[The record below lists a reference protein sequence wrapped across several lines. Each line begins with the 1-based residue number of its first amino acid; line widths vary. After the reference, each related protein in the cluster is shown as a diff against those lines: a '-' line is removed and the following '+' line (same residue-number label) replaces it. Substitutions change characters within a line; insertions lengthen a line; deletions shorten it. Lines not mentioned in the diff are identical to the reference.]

1 MAIYHLST
9 KPVSRSSGRSA
20 VASAA
25 YRCAVLLVNHRDGLV
40 HDFTRKEGVEHKEI
54 VLPQGVSA
62 DWALDRSTLWN
73 AAEFAEKRKD
83 ARVAREFEIALPHEL
98 SPEGRLK
105 AARAFA
111 QDLANRYGAAV
122 DFAIHSPSEHG
133 DIRNYHAHVLM
144 TTRQVGKA
152 GLGEKTCLEH
162 KNARLLA
169 NGMATTD
176 MQLRDIRQSW
186 EGIANRQLQREGL
199 DVRIDHRSHAER
211 GLELSPTEH
220 MGVHASQMQQQG
232 MAVERG
238 RLDDEAARQNAELI
252 RQKPEQVLT
261 LISHEKSVF
270 DRHDIAKTLHRY
282 INDDA
287 QMFQNAFAA
296 VLASPALV
304 ELQVERTDAETGEVS
319 NARYSTRDMIDLE
332 LGMARSAERLHQ
344 AQSHG
349 VDPRHVDRAIGRQD
363 NALRKSSGGPSSASD
378 PSAGLSDEQRHAIA
392 HITGPE
398 RIAAV
403 VGFAGAG
410 KSTML
415 AAAREAWEAQGYQ
428 VHGAALAGKAAEGL
442 EESSGIES
450 RTLAS
455 WSYSWDH
462 GRDLIGRSD
471 VFVIDEAGMVGSRQL
486 ARFIGEADERGA
498 KIVLVGDH
506 EQLQAI
512 GAGAPFRAIAEQIG
526 HVELSGIRRQRQD
539 WQRQASVAFATH
551 KTAEGL
557 AAYRD
562 HGAIHFAES
571 RDASM
576 AQIVRDYLA
585 DNEEHPQGTRVAMA
599 HRRADVRALNAAI
612 RSELQNRQ
620 RLERSPGLNDGAD
633 RGDRGNGEDRVGGED
648 VGERVF
654 QTNNGKRAF
663 AAGDRIIFL
672 ENNRDLG
679 VKNGML
685 GTVEHVEPGKIIARL
700 DGRGGDSVSIPTDS
714 YQAIDHGYATT
725 IHKNQGATV
734 DRAFVLASSTMD
746 RHLTYV
752 AMTRHRDSV
761 QLYANSQEFANAGR
775 LVDHGIAPYEH
786 HRQARENYFV
796 TLENDKGDQRTVWGV
811 DLKRAMRDASPAIG
825 DRIGLQHEGATPVTL
840 PDGTQAERNAWRVVK
855 GDALAYQQLT
865 SRLSRSGA
873 KETTLDYISAFAKR
887 RGIASDPGIASDQWI
902 TSDRWIGQEFGVRS
916 EIELASAQDE
926 RQEVLSRAAH
936 LQREQ
941 QDRRSERQQVY
952 EERAGDLAGPVHRED
967 PRNQFARTIDDGRRN
982 DLIEDIKGYR
992 RIRWS
997 EVMSQDGAVPAPAE
1011 TVVQQS
1017 LMETGKPA
1025 PLVPAITRHD
1035 RSIEEVARERAMS
1048 VIDQRSDTVESVA
1061 RRVFRDPVE
1070 VAARLRTAM
1079 TEKEGNGN
1087 IMAKAM
1093 AEQPERFG
1101 ELRGKS
1107 GLFGNNKERKEAL
1120 QYARSLSAHIGYVS
1134 EAWER
1139 RLGEERQSE
1148 QWQREQR
1155 DILAV
1160 PGLTPR
1166 SAEIIAKVEKMP
1178 VEKRSKFIKEL
1189 RSPPEG
1195 RAALGEAKLVA
1206 EALTRRFGSSDPRRF
1221 AEELAARPEL
1231 AKQAEQINTIARMV
1245 HRTRHAE
1252 LSHDDALR
1260 RQLNRS
1266 QGLGL
1271 SR

>member
-25 YRCAVLLVNHRDGLV
+25 YRCAVLLTNHRDGLV

-54 VLPQGVSA
+54 VLPEGVFA
-62 DWALDRSTLWN
+62 NWALDRSALWN
-73 AAEFAEKRKD
+73 AAEFAEKRRD

-133 DIRNYHAHVLM
+133 DIRNHHAHVLM
-144 TTRQVGKA
+144 TTRQVGRTR
-152 GLGEKTCLEH
+152 LGEKTYLEH
-162 KNARLLA
+162 KNVRLLA

-176 MQLRDIRQSW
+176 MQLRDIRQAW

-199 DVRIDHRSHAER
+199 DVRIDYRSHIER

-232 MAVERG
+232 LTVERG

-287 QMFQNAFAA
+287 QTFRNAFAA
-296 VLASPALV
+296 VMASSALV
-304 ELQVERTDAETGEVS
+304 ELQAEHIDPETGDVS
-319 NARYSTRDMIDLE
+319 NARYSTRDMINLE
-332 LGMARSAERLHQ
+332 LAMARSAERLHQ

-349 VDPRHVDRAIGRQD
+349 VDPRHVERAMERQD
-363 NALRKSSGGPSSASD
+363 HALRTSSGGPSAASD
-378 PSAGLSDEQRHAIA
+378 PSAGLSAEQRQAIE
-392 HITGPE
+392 HITGRE

-462 GRDLIGRSD
+462 GRDLIGRRD

-486 ARFIGEADERGA
+486 ARFIGEAEERGA

-526 HVELSGIRRQRQD
+526 HVELSGIRRQRHD

-551 KTAEGL
+551 KTAQGL

-562 HGAIHFAES
+562 HGDIHFAES
-571 RDASM
+571 RDKAM
-576 AQIVRDYLA
+576 AQIVRDYVTDSERRA
-585 DNEEHPQGTRVAMA
+585 DGSRVAMA
-599 HRRADVRALNAAI
+599 HRRADVCALNTAI

-620 RLERSPGLNDGAD
+620 RLERGHGQNAGAD
-633 RGDRGNGEDRVGGED
+633 RGDRGDVEDRGNSEN
-648 VGERVF
+648 VGELTF
-654 QTNNGKRAF
+654 QTSNGKRAF
-663 AAGDRIIFL
+663 APGDRIIFL

-685 GTVEHVEPGKIIARL
+685 GTVEHVEPNKIIARL
-700 DGRGGDSVSIPTDS
+700 DGRGGDSVSILTDS

-734 DRAFVLASSTMD
+734 DRAIVLASSTMD
-746 RHLTYV
+746 RHLAYV

-761 QLYANSQEFANAGR
+761 QLYADITEFSNAGR
-775 LVDHGIAPYEH
+775 LVDHGVAPYEH
-786 HRQARENYFV
+786 NPQSRASYFV
-796 TLENDKGDQRTVWGV
+796 TLENDKGDLRTVWGV
-811 DLKRAMRDASPAIG
+811 DLKRAMRDASPEIG

-840 PDGTQAERNAWRVVK
+840 PDGTQVQRNAWRVVK
-855 GDALAYQQLT
+855 GDELAYQQLT

-873 KETTLDYISAFAKR
+873 KETTLDYISDFAER
-887 RGIASDPGIASDQWI
+887 RGIASDQGI
-902 TSDRWIGQEFGVRS
+902 TSDRWIGQEFAVRS
-916 EIELASAQDE
+916 EIELASPRDE
-926 RQEVLSRAAH
+926 RQEVLSRSAH

-941 QDRRSERQQVY
+941 QGRPSERQQVY

-967 PRNQFARTIDDGRRN
+967 RRNQFARTIDDGRRDDRRDEN
-982 DLIEDIKGYR
+982 KGYR

-997 EVMSQDGAVPAPAE
+997 ELMSQDGAVPAPTEA
-1011 TVVQQS
+1011 VGQQ
-1017 LMETGKPA
+1017 LPVETGNLA
-1025 PLVPAITRHD
+1025 PLVPAITRYD

-1048 VIDQRSDTVESVA
+1048 VIDLRFDTVESLVP
-1061 RRVFRDPVE
+1061 RVFRDPAE

-1079 TEKEGNGN
+1079 TEKEGNGK

-1107 GLFGNNKERKEAL
+1107 GLFGNNRERKQAV

-1148 QWQREQR
+1148 QWQRAQR
-1155 DILAV
+1155 DVIEV

-1166 SAEIIAKVEKMP
+1166 SAEIFAQVEKMP
-1178 VEKRSKFIKEL
+1178 VARRRKFIEEL
-1189 RSPPEG
+1189 RSSPEG
-1195 RAALGEAKLVA
+1195 QTALDEAKLVA
-1206 EALTRRFGSSDPRRF
+1206 EALTQRFGSSDPRRI
-1221 AEELAARPEL
+1221 AEELAARPEF
-1231 AKQAEQINTIARMV
+1231 ARQTEQIQTIARMV
-1245 HRTRHAE
+1245 DRTRHAA
-1252 LSHDDALR
+1252 LSHDHTLKQ
-1260 RQLNRS
+1260 QLNRS
-1266 QGLGL
+1266 RGLGL

>member
-25 YRCAVLLVNHRDGLV
+25 YRCAVLLTNHRDGLV

-54 VLPQGVSA
+54 VLPEGVAA
-62 DWALDRSTLWN
+62 DWALDRSALWN

-83 ARVAREFEIALPHEL
+83 ARVAREFEIALPREL

-111 QDLANRYGAAV
+111 RDLANRYGAAV
-122 DFAIHSPSEHG
+122 DFAIHSPGEHG

-144 TTRQVGKA
+144 TTREVGQA
-152 GLGEKTCLEH
+152 GLGEKTRLEH

-176 MQLRDIRQSW
+176 MQLQDIRQSW
-186 EGIANRQLQREGL
+186 EGIAIRQLQREGL
-199 DVRIDHRSHAER
+199 DIRIDHRSHAQR
-211 GLELSPTEH
+211 GLELSPTGH
-220 MGVHASQMQQQG
+220 MGVHASQMERRG

-238 RLDDEAARQNAELI
+238 RLDDKAARRNAELI
-252 RQKPEQVLT
+252 RQKPEQVLL
-261 LISHEKSVF
+261 LISNEKSVF
-270 DRHDIAKTLHRY
+270 DRHDIARTLHRY

-287 QMFQNAFAA
+287 RTFQNAFAA
-296 VLASPALV
+296 VMASPALV
-304 ELQVERTDAETGEVS
+304 ELQAERIDPETGDVS
-319 NARYSTRDMIDLE
+319 SARYSTREMIDLE
-332 LGMARSAERLHQ
+332 LAMARSAKRLHRAHCHQ
-344 AQSHG
+344 
-349 VDPRHVDRAIGRQD
+349 VDPRHVERAMERQD
-363 NALRKSSGGPSSASD
+363 RSLRKTSGGMLAASD
-378 PSAGLSDEQRHAIA
+378 LSTGLSDEQRHAIK
-392 HITGPE
+392 HVTGPE
-398 RIAAV
+398 GIAAV

-415 AAAREAWEAQGYQ
+415 AAARKAWEAQGYQ

-442 EESSGIES
+442 EESSGIPS

-455 WSYSWDH
+455 WSYNWDH
-462 GRDLIGRSD
+462 GRGMIGSSD

-486 ARFIGEADERGA
+486 ARFIAEAEERGA

-526 HVELSGIRRQRQD
+526 HVELSGIRRQHPD

-551 KTAEGL
+551 KTAEGI

-562 HGAIHFAES
+562 HGDIHFAES
-571 RDASM
+571 RDAAM
-576 AQIVRDYLA
+576 AKIVRDYVA
-585 DNEEHPQGTRVAMA
+585 DSAERPDGTRVAMA

-612 RSELQNRQ
+612 RSELQRSHL
-620 RLERSPGLNDGAD
+620 LERSHGQNAGAD
-633 RGDRGNGEDRVGGED
+633 RGDGEGLGELT
-648 VGERVF
+648 F
-654 QTNNGKRAF
+654 QTNNGKREF
-663 AAGDRIIFL
+663 SPGDRIIFL
-672 ENNRDLG
+672 ENNRDLR

-685 GTVEHVEPGKIIARL
+685 GTVEHVEPNKIIARL

-761 QLYANSQEFANAGR
+761 QLYADIQEFTKAGR
-775 LVDHGIAPYEH
+775 LVDHGVAPYEH
-786 HRQARENYFV
+786 NRQARENYFV
-796 TLENDKGDQRTVWGV
+796 TLEDDKGERRTVWGV
-811 DLKRAMRDASPAIG
+811 DLKRAMQEASPKIG

-855 GDALAYQQLT
+855 GDELAYQKLT

-873 KETTLDYISAFAKR
+873 KETTLDYISDFAVR
-887 RGIASDPGIASDQWI
+887 RGIASDPWV
-902 TSDRWIGQEFGVRS
+902 GQEFGVRS
-916 EIELASAQDE
+916 EIELASRRRGD
-926 RQEVLSRAAH
+926 QELSSASAH

-941 QDRRSERQQVY
+941 QNRPSERQQVY
-952 EERAGDLAGPVHRED
+952 EERAGDLAGPVRRED
-967 PRNQFARTIDDGRRN
+967 PRNAFARTIDGDRR
-982 DLIEDIKGYR
+982 DDRTEDNNGYR

-997 EVMSQDGAVPAPAE
+997 DLMSKDGAVPAPTE
-1011 TVVQQS
+1011 TVGQQS
-1017 LMETGKPA
+1017 SLEPGKPA

-1035 RSIEEVARERAMS
+1035 HSIEEVAQERAMS
-1048 VIDQRSDTVESVA
+1048 VINQQFDTVESLA
-1061 RRVFRDPVE
+1061 RHVFRDPVE

-1079 TEKEGNGN
+1079 TEKDGNGK

-1093 AEQPERFG
+1093 SEQPERFG

-1120 QYARSLSAHIGYVS
+1120 QYARSLSAHIGYIS

-1139 RLGEERQSE
+1139 RLGEERASE
-1148 QWQREQR
+1148 QWQREKR
-1155 DILAV
+1155 DVIEV
-1160 PGLTPR
+1160 PGLTSR
-1166 SAEIIAKVEKMP
+1166 SAEILAKVEKMP
-1178 VEKRSKFIKEL
+1178 VERRSKFMTEL
-1189 RSPPEG
+1189 RSSLEG
-1195 RAALGEAKLVA
+1195 RAALDEAKVVA

-1221 AEELAARPEL
+1221 AEELETRPEL
-1231 AKQAEQINTIARMV
+1231 AKQAEQIQTIARVV

-1252 LSHDDALR
+1252 LSHDHTLR
-1260 RQLNRS
+1260 RQLARS

>member
-25 YRCAVLLVNHRDGLV
+25 YRCAVLLTNHRDGLV
-40 HDFTRKEGVEHKEI
+40 HDFTRKEGVEHIEI
-54 VLPQGVSA
+54 VLPEGLSA
-62 DWALDRSTLWN
+62 DWALDRSALWN

-83 ARVAREFEIALPHEL
+83 ARVAREFEIALPREL

-122 DFAIHSPSEHG
+122 DFAIHSPGEHG

-144 TTRQVGKA
+144 TTREVRRV
-152 GLGEKTCLEH
+152 GLGEKTFLEH

-176 MQLRDIRQSW
+176 MQLQDIRQSW
-186 EGIANRQLQREGL
+186 EGIAIRQLQREGL
-199 DVRIDHRSHAER
+199 DVRIDHRSLAQR
-211 GLELSPTEH
+211 GLELSPTGH
-220 MGVHASQMQQQG
+220 MGVHASQMARRG

-238 RLDDEAARQNAELI
+238 RLDDKAARQNAELI
-252 RQKPEQVLT
+252 RQKPEQVLL
-261 LISHEKSVF
+261 LISNEKSVF
-270 DRHDIAKTLHRY
+270 DRHDIARTLHRY

-287 QMFQNAFAA
+287 QTFRNTFAA
-296 VLASPALV
+296 VMASPALV
-304 ELQVERTDAETGEVS
+304 ELQAERIDPETGNVS
-319 NARYSTRDMIDLE
+319 NARYSTQEMIDLE
-332 LGMARSAERLHQ
+332 LAMARSAKRLHQ
-344 AQSHG
+344 AHCHR
-349 VDPRHVDRAIGRQD
+349 VDPRHVERAMERQD
-363 NALRKSSGGPSSASD
+363 SSLRKSSGGMVAASD
-378 PSAGLSDEQRHAIA
+378 PPAGLSDEQRHAIK
-392 HITGPE
+392 HVTGPKG
-398 RIAAV
+398 IAAV

-442 EESSGIES
+442 EESSGIQS

-455 WSYSWDH
+455 WTYSWNH
-462 GRDLIGRSD
+462 GRDLIGRGD

-486 ARFIGEADERGA
+486 ARFIGEAEARSA

-526 HVELSGIRRQRQD
+526 HVELSDIRRQHQD

-562 HGAIHFAES
+562 HGDIHFAES
-571 RDASM
+571 RDAAM
-576 AQIVRDYLA
+576 AEIVHEYVA
-585 DNEEHPQGTRVAMA
+585 DSAKRPDGTRIAMA

-620 RLERSPGLNDGAD
+620 RLERGHGLSDGGD
-633 RGDRGNGEDRVGGED
+633 RGDGEDG
-648 VGERVF
+648 GERVF

-663 AAGDRIIFL
+663 APGDRIIFL
-672 ENNRDLG
+672 ENNRDLR

-685 GTVEHVEPGKIIARL
+685 GTVEHVEPNKIIARL

-734 DRAFVLASSTMD
+734 DRAFVLASGTMD

-761 QLYANSQEFANAGR
+761 QLYADSQEFTKAGR
-775 LVDHGIAPYEH
+775 LVDHGAAPYEH
-786 HRQARENYFV
+786 NRQARENYFV

-811 DLKRAMRDASPAIG
+811 NLKRAMQEASPKIG
-825 DRIGLQHEGATPVTL
+825 DRIGLQHQGATPVRL
-840 PDGTQAERNAWRVVK
+840 PDGTQVQRNAWRVVT
-855 GDALAYQQLT
+855 GDELAYQQLEN
-865 SRLSRSGA
+865 RLSRSGA
-873 KETTLDYISAFAKR
+873 KETTLDYVRDFAER
-887 RGIASDPGIASDQWI
+887 RGIA
-902 TSDRWIGQEFGVRS
+902 EKLGVRS
-916 EIELASAQDE
+916 EIELASARDE

-936 LQREQ
+936 PVREQ
-941 QDRRSERQQVY
+941 QDRPSERQQVY
-952 EERAGDLAGPVHRED
+952 EEPAGDLAGPVRRE
-967 PRNQFARTIDDGRRN
+967 NRRN
-982 DLIEDIKGYR
+982 DLVPDINHDQPDGQRATRQDYR
-992 RIRWS
+992 RIRWPDL
-997 EVMSQDGAVPAPAE
+997 MSQDGAAPAPTE
-1011 TVVQQS
+1011 VVGQHS
-1017 LMETGKPA
+1017 PLEAGKPG
-1025 PLVPAITRHD
+1025 PLVPAITRYD
-1035 RSIEEVARERAMS
+1035 RSIEQIARERAIS
-1048 VIDQRSDTVESVA
+1048 VIDQRFDTVESLV
-1061 RRVFRDPVE
+1061 RRVFRDPAE
-1070 VAARLRTAM
+1070 VSARLRTAM

-1107 GLFGNNKERKEAL
+1107 GMFGNNKERKEAL

-1139 RLGEERQSE
+1139 RLSEERASE
-1148 QWQREQR
+1148 QWQREKR
-1155 DILAV
+1155 DVIEV

-1166 SAEIIAKVEKMP
+1166 GAEILAKMEKMP
-1178 VEKRSKFIKEL
+1178 VERRSKFIKEL
-1189 RSPPEG
+1189 RSLPEG
-1195 RAALGEAKLVA
+1195 RAALDEAKLVA
-1206 EALTRRFGSSDPRRF
+1206 EALTQRFGSSDPRRI
-1221 AEELAARPEL
+1221 AEELAARPEF
-1231 AKQAEQINTIARMV
+1231 ARQAEQIQTIARMV

-1252 LSHDDALR
+1252 LSHDHALR

-1266 QGLGL
+1266 RGLGL

>member
-25 YRCAVLLVNHRDGLV
+25 YRCAVLLVNQRDGLV

-62 DWALDRSTLWN
+62 GWALDRSKLWN

-98 SPEGRLK
+98 SAEGRLK

-152 GLGEKTCLEH
+152 GLGEKTVLEH

-199 DVRIDHRSHAER
+199 DVRIDHRSHAQR
-211 GLELSPTEH
+211 GLELSPTGH

-238 RLDDEAARQNAELI
+238 RLDDEAARQNAALI

-287 QMFQNAFAA
+287 QTFQNAFAA
-296 VLASPALV
+296 VLASSALV
-304 ELQVERTDAETGEVS
+304 ELQPERIDAETGDVS
-319 NARYSTRDMIDLE
+319 KARYSTRDMIDLE
-332 LGMARSAERLHQ
+332 LAMARSAERLHQ

-349 VDPRHVDRAIGRQD
+349 VDPHHVDRAIERQD

-428 VHGAALAGKAAEGL
+428 VHGAALAGKAAEAL

-462 GRDLIGRSD
+462 GRDLIGRGD

-486 ARFIGEADERGA
+486 ARFIGEAEERGA

-526 HVELSGIRRQRQD
+526 HVELSNIRRQRHD

-562 HGAIHFAES
+562 QGDIHFAES
-571 RDASM
+571 RDKAM

-620 RLERSPGLNDGAD
+620 RLERSHGLGDDVD
-633 RGDRGNGEDRVGGED
+633 RGDGEAGRELT
-648 VGERVF
+648 F

-734 DRAFVLASSTMD
+734 DRAFVLASRTMD

-752 AMTRHRDSV
+752 AMTRHRDGV
-761 QLYANSQEFANAGR
+761 QLYADIKEFTNAGR
-775 LVDHGIAPYEH
+775 LVDHGVAPYEH
-786 HRQARENYFV
+786 NRQARENYFV
-796 TLENDKGDQRTVWGV
+796 TLENEKGDQRTVWGV

-825 DRIGLQHEGATPVTL
+825 DRISLQHEGATPVTL

-855 GDALAYQQLT
+855 GDALAYEQLT

-873 KETTLDYISAFAKR
+873 KETTLDYISDFAER
-887 RGIASDPGIASDQWI
+887 RGIASDPWI
-902 TSDRWIGQEFGVRS
+902 VSDRWIGQEFGVRS
-916 EIELASAQDE
+916 EIELASAKDE

-941 QDRRSERQQVY
+941 QDRPSERQQVY

-967 PRNQFARTIDDGRRN
+967 QHRAEEN
-982 DLIEDIKGYR
+982 KGYR

-997 EVMSQDGAVPAPAE
+997 ELMSQDGAIPAPTE
-1011 TVVQQS
+1011 DLSQQ
-1017 LMETGKPA
+1017 LPMGPGKPT

-1035 RSIEEVARERAMS
+1035 HSIEEVARERAMS
-1048 VIDQRSDTVESVA
+1048 VIDQRFDTVESLV
-1061 RRVFRDPVE
+1061 RHVFRDPVE
-1070 VAARLRTAM
+1070 VATRLRTAM

-1107 GLFGNNKERKEAL
+1107 GLFGNNRERKEAL

-1139 RLGEERQSE
+1139 RLGEERASE

-1155 DILAV
+1155 DVIEV
-1160 PGLTPR
+1160 PALTPR
-1166 SAEIIAKVEKMP
+1166 SAQIIAKVEKMP
-1178 VEKRSKFIKEL
+1178 LEKRSQFISEL
-1189 RSPPEG
+1189 RSFPEG

-1221 AEELAARPEL
+1221 AEELEARPEL
-1231 AKQAEQINTIARMV
+1231 AKQAEQITTIARMV

-1252 LSHDDALR
+1252 LSHDHALR
-1260 RQLNRS
+1260 QQLNRS

>member
-40 HDFTRKEGVEHKEI
+40 HDFTRKEGVEHSEI
-54 VLPQGVSA
+54 VLPQGVPA

-98 SPEGRLK
+98 STEGRLK

-144 TTRQVGKA
+144 TTREVGKA
-152 GLGEKTCLEH
+152 GLGEKTVLEH

-238 RLDDEAARQNAELI
+238 RLDDEAARQNAALI

-287 QMFQNAFAA
+287 QTFQNAFAA

-304 ELQVERTDAETGEVS
+304 ELQPERIDAETGEVS
-319 NARYSTRDMIDLE
+319 KARYSTRDMIDLE

-349 VDPRHVDRAIGRQD
+349 VDPRHVERAMERQD
-363 NALRKSSGGPSSASD
+363 RSLRRSSGGMLAASD
-378 PSAGLSDEQRHAIA
+378 PSAGLSDEQRQAIE

-428 VHGAALAGKAAEGL
+428 VHGAALSGKAAEGL

-455 WSYSWDH
+455 WSRGWDH
-462 GRDLIGRSD
+462 GRGMIGRSD

-486 ARFIGEADERGA
+486 ARFIGEAEERGA

-526 HVELSGIRRQRQD
+526 HVELSGIRRQRHD

-571 RDASM
+571 REEAM
-576 AQIVRDYLA
+576 AQIVRDYVA
-585 DNEEHPQGTRVAMA
+585 DSEKRADGTRVAMA

-620 RLERSPGLNDGAD
+620 RLERSHGLSDDVD
-633 RGDRGNGEDRVGGED
+633 RGDGEAGRELT
-648 VGERVF
+648 F

-663 AAGDRIIFL
+663 GPGDRIIFL
-672 ENNRDLG
+672 ENNRDLR

-752 AMTRHRDSV
+752 AMTRHRDGV
-761 QLYANSQEFANAGR
+761 QLYADIKEFANAGR
-775 LVDHGIAPYEH
+775 LVDHGVAPYEH
-786 HRQARENYFV
+786 NPQARENYFV
-796 TLENDKGDQRTVWGV
+796 TLDNDKGEQRTVWGV
-811 DLKRAMRDASPAIG
+811 DLKRAMRDASPKIG
-825 DRIGLQHEGATPVTL
+825 DRISLQREGATPVTL

-855 GDALAYQQLT
+855 GDALAYEQLT
-865 SRLSRSGA
+865 SRLSRSGE
-873 KETTLDYISAFAKR
+873 KETTLDYISYFAER
-887 RGIASDPGIASDQWI
+887 RGIASDRWI
-902 TSDRWIGQEFGVRS
+902 VNGQGIGQEFGVRS
-916 EIELASAQDE
+916 EIELASGRDE

-941 QDRRSERQQVY
+941 QDRPSERQQVY

-967 PRNQFARTIDDGRRN
+967 QHRA
-982 DLIEDIKGYR
+982 EDNKGYR

-997 EVMSQDGAVPAPAE
+997 ELMSRHGAIPAPKE
-1011 TVVQQS
+1011 DVSQH
-1017 LMETGKPA
+1017 LPLETGKPT
-1025 PLVPAITRHD
+1025 PLVPAITRHH
-1035 RSIEEVARERAMS
+1035 RSIEEVASERAMS
-1048 VIDQRSDTVESVA
+1048 VIDQRFDTVESLA

-1079 TEKEGNGN
+1079 TEKEGNGK

-1134 EAWER
+1134 EAWQR
-1139 RLGEERQSE
+1139 RLGEERASE

-1155 DILAV
+1155 DVIEV
-1160 PGLTPR
+1160 PALTPR

-1178 VEKRSKFIKEL
+1178 LEKRSQFIAEL
-1189 RSPPEG
+1189 RSSPEG
-1195 RAALGEAKLVA
+1195 RAAIDEAKLVVD
-1206 EALTRRFGSSDPRRF
+1206 ALTRRFGSSDPRRF

-1231 AKQAEQINTIARMV
+1231 AKQAEQIKTIARMV

-1252 LSHDDALR
+1252 LSHDHALKQ
-1260 RQLNRS
+1260 QLNRS

>member
-54 VLPQGVSA
+54 VLPDGLSA
-62 DWALDRSTLWN
+62 NWALDRSALWN

-98 SPEGRLK
+98 SVEGRLK

-152 GLGEKTCLEH
+152 GLGEKTYLEH

-176 MQLRDIRQSW
+176 MQLRDIRQAW

-199 DVRIDHRSHAER
+199 DVRIDHRSHMER

-220 MGVHASQMQQQG
+220 MGVHASQMRQQG

-287 QMFQNAFAA
+287 QTFQNAFAA
-296 VLASPALV
+296 VMASPALV
-304 ELQVERTDAETGEVS
+304 ELQPERIDAETGEVS
-319 NARYSTRDMIDLE
+319 NARYSTQDMIDLE
-332 LGMARSAERLHQ
+332 LGMARSANRLHQ

-349 VDPRHVDRAIGRQD
+349 VDPHHVDRAMERQD
-363 NALRKSSGGPSSASD
+363 NAIRKSSSGPSAARD
-378 PSAGLSDEQRHAIA
+378 PSAGLSGEQRHAIA

-415 AAAREAWEAQGYQ
+415 AAASEAWEAQGYQ
-428 VHGAALAGKAAEGL
+428 VHGAALAGKAAEAL
-442 EESSGIES
+442 EESSGIQS

-455 WSYSWDH
+455 WSYSWDN
-462 GRDLIGRSD
+462 GRDLIGRGD

-486 ARFIGEADERGA
+486 ARFIGEAEERGA

-526 HVELSGIRRQRQD
+526 HVELSGIRRQRHD

-562 HGAIHFAES
+562 HGDIHFAES
-571 RDASM
+571 RDKAM

-620 RLERSPGLNDGAD
+620 RLERGH
-633 RGDRGNGEDRVGGED
+633 GEAGRELT
-648 VGERVF
+648 F

-672 ENNRDLG
+672 ENNRDLK

-685 GTVEHVEPGKIIARL
+685 GTVEHVEPNKIIARL

-761 QLYANSQEFANAGR
+761 QLYADIKEFANAGQ
-775 LVDHGIAPYEH
+775 LVDHGIAPYENH
-786 HRQARENYFV
+786 PQSRESYFV
-796 TLENDKGDQRTVWGV
+796 TLENDKGDQHTVWGV
-811 DLKRAMRDASPAIG
+811 DLKRAMRDASPKIG
-825 DRIGLQHEGATPVTL
+825 DRISLQHEGATPVTL

-873 KETTLDYISAFAKR
+873 KETTLDYISAFAER
-887 RGIASDPGIASDQWI
+887 RGIASDPWIVNDQG
-902 TSDRWIGQEFGVRS
+902 IGQEFGVRS
-916 EIELASAQDE
+916 EIELASAQDK

-967 PRNQFARTIDDGRRN
+967 PRNQFARTIDDGRR
-982 DLIEDIKGYR
+982 DDRIEDSKGYR

-997 EVMSQDGAVPAPAE
+997 EVMSQDGAIPAPTE

-1017 LMETGKPA
+1017 LIETGKPA
-1025 PLVPAITRHD
+1025 PLAPAITRHD
-1035 RSIEEVARERAMS
+1035 HSIEEVASERAMS
-1048 VIDQRSDTVESVA
+1048 VIDQRFDTVESLA
-1061 RRVFRDPVE
+1061 RHVFRDPVE

-1107 GLFGNNKERKEAL
+1107 GLFGNNRERKDAL

-1139 RLGEERQSE
+1139 RLGEERASE
-1148 QWQREQR
+1148 QWQREKR
-1155 DILAV
+1155 DVIEV

-1166 SAEIIAKVEKMP
+1166 SAAIIAQVEKMP
-1178 VEKRSKFIKEL
+1178 VDKRNQFISEI
-1189 RSPPEG
+1189 RASPEG
-1195 RAALGEAKLVA
+1195 RAALDEARLVA

-1221 AEELAARPEL
+1221 AEQLEARPEL
-1231 AKQAEQINTIARMV
+1231 AKQAGQIRTIARMV
-1245 HRTRHAE
+1245 ARTRHAE

>member
-25 YRCAVLLVNHRDGLV
+25 YRCAVLLTNHRDGLV
-40 HDFTRKEGVEHKEI
+40 HDFTRKEGVEHIEI
-54 VLPQGVSA
+54 VLPEGLSA
-62 DWALDRSTLWN
+62 DWALDRSALWN

-83 ARVAREFEIALPHEL
+83 ARVAREFEIALPREL

-111 QDLANRYGAAV
+111 QDLAKRYGAAV
-122 DFAIHSPSEHG
+122 DFAIHSPGEHG

-144 TTRQVGKA
+144 TTRQVGRA
-152 GLGEKTCLEH
+152 GLGEKTRLEH

-176 MQLRDIRQSW
+176 MQIQDIRQSW
-186 EGIANRQLQREGL
+186 EGIAIRQLQREGL
-199 DVRIDHRSHAER
+199 DIRIDHRSLAQR
-211 GLELSPTEH
+211 GLELSPTGH
-220 MGVHASQMQQQG
+220 MGVHASQMERRG

-238 RLDDEAARQNAELI
+238 RLDDKAARRNAELI
-252 RQKPEQVLT
+252 RQKPEQVLL
-261 LISHEKSVF
+261 LISNEKSVF
-270 DRHDIAKTLHRY
+270 DRHDIARTLHRY

-287 QMFQNAFAA
+287 QTFRNAFAA
-296 VLASPALV
+296 VMASPALV
-304 ELQVERTDAETGEVS
+304 ELQAERIDPETGDVS
-319 NARYSTRDMIDLE
+319 NARYSTREMIELE
-332 LGMARSAERLHQ
+332 SAMAKRAMRMAH
-344 AQSHG
+344 ARRHG
-349 VDPRHVDRAIGRQD
+349 VDRHHVDRAIEKQD
-363 NALRKSSGGPSSASD
+363 AAIRASAENAHAR
-378 PSAGLSDEQRHAIA
+378 LSEEQRHAIE

-415 AAAREAWEAQGYQ
+415 TAARAAWEAQGYQ

-442 EESSGIES
+442 EESSGIQS

-455 WSYSWDH
+455 WSYSWNH
-462 GRDLIGRSD
+462 GRGVIGSSD

-486 ARFIGEADERGA
+486 ARFIGEAEARGA

-526 HVELSGIRRQRQD
+526 HVELSDIRRQRHD

-562 HGAIHFAES
+562 RGDIHFAES
-571 RDASM
+571 RDAAM
-576 AQIVRDYLA
+576 AQIVRDYVA
-585 DNEEHPQGTRVAMA
+585 DSEKRADGTRIAMA

-620 RLERSPGLNDGAD
+620 RLERSHGSSAGGD
-633 RGDRGNGEDRVGGED
+633 RGDGEV
-648 VGERVF
+648 VGECTF

-672 ENNRDLG
+672 ENNRDLR

-685 GTVEHVEPGKIIARL
+685 GTVEHVEKGKIIARL
-700 DGRGGDSVSIPTDS
+700 DGRSGDSVSIPTDS

-734 DRAFVLASSTMD
+734 DRSFVLASRTVD

-761 QLYANSQEFANAGR
+761 QLYADSQEFANAGR
-775 LVDHGIAPYEH
+775 LVDHGAAPYEH
-786 HRQARENYFV
+786 NRQARENYFV
-796 TLENDKGDQRTVWGV
+796 TLENDKGERHTVWGV
-811 DLKRAMRDASPAIG
+811 DLQRAMQEASPKFG

-840 PDGTQAERNAWRVVK
+840 PDGTQVQRNAWRVVT
-855 GDALAYQQLT
+855 GDELAYQKLT

-873 KETTLDYISAFAKR
+873 KETTLDYVRDFAER
-887 RGIASDPGIASDQWI
+887 RGIA
-902 TSDRWIGQEFGVRS
+902 EKLGVRS
-916 EIELASAQDE
+916 EIELASAQDK

-936 LQREQ
+936 PVREQ
-941 QDRRSERQQVY
+941 QDRPSERQRVY
-952 EERAGDLAGPVHRED
+952 EERAGDLVGPVRRED
-967 PRNQFARTIDDGRRN
+967 RRNEFARKIDGNRQGDRT
-982 DLIEDIKGYR
+982 EDNKGYR

-997 EVMSQDGAVPAPAE
+997 DLMSQDGAAPAPTEAAG
-1011 TVVQQS
+1011 QQS
-1017 LMETGKPA
+1017 LLETGKQA
-1025 PLVPAITRHD
+1025 PLVLAITRYES
-1035 RSIEEVARERAMS
+1035 SIEEVAQMRAMS
-1048 VIDQRSDTVESVA
+1048 VIDQQFDTVESLV
-1061 RRVFRDPVE
+1061 RHVFRDPVE

-1120 QYARSLSAHIGYVS
+1120 HYARSLSAHIGYVS

-1139 RLGEERQSE
+1139 RLGEERESE

-1155 DILAV
+1155 DVIEV

-1166 SAEIIAKVEKMP
+1166 SAEILAKVEKMP
-1178 VEKRSKFIKEL
+1178 VERRRKFIKEL
-1189 RSPPEG
+1189 RSSREG
-1195 RAALGEAKLVA
+1195 QTALDEAKLVA
-1206 EALTRRFGSSDPRRF
+1206 EALTQRFGSSDPRRI
-1221 AEELAARPEL
+1221 AEELAARPEF
-1231 AKQAEQINTIARMV
+1231 ARQAEQIQTIARMV

-1252 LSHDDALR
+1252 LSHDHTLKQ
-1260 RQLNRS
+1260 QLNRS
-1266 QGLGL
+1266 RGLGL

>member
-25 YRCAVLLVNHRDGLV
+25 YRCAVLLVNQRDGLV
-40 HDFTRKEGVEHKEI
+40 HDFTRKEGVEHIEI

-62 DWALDRSTLWN
+62 GWALDRSKLWN

-111 QDLANRYGAAV
+111 RDLANRYGAAV

-144 TTRQVGKA
+144 TTRQVRKA
-152 GLGEKTCLEH
+152 GLGEKTLLEH

-220 MGVHASQMQQQG
+220 MGVHASQMRQQG

-238 RLDDEAARQNAELI
+238 RLDDEAARQNAALI

-261 LISHEKSVF
+261 LISNEKSVF

-287 QMFQNAFAA
+287 QTFQNAFAV

-304 ELQVERTDAETGEVS
+304 ALQAERIDPETGEVS
-319 NARYSTRDMIDLE
+319 NARYSTREMIDLE
-332 LGMARSAERLHQ
+332 LAMARSAERLHQ

-349 VDPRHVDRAIGRQD
+349 VDPRHVERAMEKQD
-363 NALRKSSGGPSSASD
+363 TALRRSSGGMLSASD
-378 PSAGLSDEQRHAIA
+378 PSAGLSDEQRQAIK

-415 AAAREAWEAQGYQ
+415 AAAREAWEAEGYQ
-428 VHGAALAGKAAEGL
+428 VHGAALSGKAAEGL
-442 EESSGIES
+442 EESSGIQS

-455 WSYSWDH
+455 WSYSWDNR
-462 GRDLIGRSD
+462 RDLIGRGD

-486 ARFIGEADERGA
+486 ARFIGEAEERGA

-512 GAGAPFRAIAEQIG
+512 GAGAPFRAIAGQIG
-526 HVELSGIRRQRQD
+526 HVELSGIRRQRHD

-562 HGAIHFAES
+562 HGDIHFAES
-571 RDASM
+571 REAAM

-585 DNEEHPQGTRVAMA
+585 DRAEHPDGTRVAMA

-620 RLERSPGLNDGAD
+620 RPERSPGLGDGAD
-633 RGDRGNGEDRVGGED
+633 RGDGGVGKDG
-648 VGERVF
+648 GERVF
-654 QTNNGKRAF
+654 QTSNGKRAF

-672 ENNRDLG
+672 ENNRDLR

-685 GTVEHVEPGKIIARL
+685 GTVEHVEPNKIIARL
-700 DGRGGDSVSIPTDS
+700 DGRGGDSVSILTDS

-761 QLYANSQEFANAGR
+761 QLYADIKEFTNAGR
-775 LVDHGIAPYEH
+775 LVDHGVAPYDNH
-786 HRQARENYFV
+786 PQSRESYFV
-796 TLENDKGDQRTVWGV
+796 TLENDKGERHTVWGV
-811 DLKRAMRDASPAIG
+811 DLRRAMREASPEIG
-825 DRIGLQHEGATPVTL
+825 DRIVLQHEGATPVTL
-840 PDGTQAERNAWRVVK
+840 PDGTRTERNAWRVVR

-873 KETTLDYISAFAKR
+873 KETTLDYISDFAER
-887 RGIASDPGIASDQWI
+887 RGIASDP
-902 TSDRWIGQEFGVRS
+902 WIGQEFGVRS
-916 EIELASAQDE
+916 EIELASAKDE

-941 QDRRSERQQVY
+941 QDRPSERQQVY

-967 PRNQFARTIDDGRRN
+967 QHRA
-982 DLIEDIKGYR
+982 EDNKGYR

-997 EVMSQDGAVPAPAE
+997 ELISQDGTVPAPTE

-1017 LMETGKPA
+1017 LMEPGKQA

-1048 VIDQRSDTVESVA
+1048 VIDQRFDTVESLA

-1079 TEKEGNGN
+1079 TEKEGNGK

-1107 GLFGNNKERKEAL
+1107 GLFGNNRERKEAL

-1139 RLGEERQSE
+1139 RLGEERASE

-1155 DILAV
+1155 DVIEV
-1160 PGLTPR
+1160 PALTPR
-1166 SAEIIAKVEKMP
+1166 STEILAQVEKMP
-1178 VEKRSKFIKEL
+1178 LEKRSQFIAEL
-1189 RSPPEG
+1189 RSSSEG
-1195 RAALGEAKLVA
+1195 RAALDEAKRVA
-1206 EALTRRFGSSDPRRF
+1206 EALTRRFGSYDPRRF
-1221 AEELAARPEL
+1221 ASELEERPEL
-1231 AKQAEQINTIARMV
+1231 AKQAGQIRTIARMV

-1252 LSHDDALR
+1252 LSHDHALR
-1260 RQLNRS
+1260 QQLARS
-1266 QGLGL
+1266 RGLGL

>member
-25 YRCAVLLVNHRDGLV
+25 YRCAVLLTNQRDGLV
-40 HDFTRKEGVEHKEI
+40 HDFTRKEGVEHIEI
-54 VLPQGVSA
+54 VLPDGLSA
-62 DWALDRSTLWN
+62 DWALDRSALWN

-111 QDLANRYGAAV
+111 RDLANRYGAAV

-144 TTRQVGKA
+144 TTRQLGRT
-152 GLGEKTCLEH
+152 GLGEKTYLEH

-186 EGIANRQLQREGL
+186 EGIANRQLQHEGL
-199 DVRIDHRSHAER
+199 DVRIDHRSHVER

-261 LISHEKSVF
+261 LISNEKSVF

-287 QMFQNAFAA
+287 QRFRNAFAA

-304 ELQVERTDAETGEVS
+304 ELQAERIDPETGEVS
-319 NARYSTRDMIDLE
+319 SARYSTREMIDLE
-332 LGMARSAERLHQ
+332 LAMARSAERLHQ

-349 VDPRHVDRAIGRQD
+349 VDPRHVESAIEKQD
-363 NALRKSSGGPSSASD
+363 HALRKRAGGMVTASD
-378 PSAGLSDEQRHAIA
+378 PSAGLSDEQRQAIT
-392 HITGPE
+392 HITGRD

-415 AAAREAWEAQGYQ
+415 AAAREAWEAHGYQ

-462 GRDLIGRSD
+462 GRDLIGRRD

-486 ARFIGEADERGA
+486 ARFIGEAEERGA

-526 HVELSGIRRQRQD
+526 HVELSDIRRQRHD
-539 WQRQASVAFATH
+539 WQRVASVAFATH

-562 HGAIHFAES
+562 HGDIHFAEN
-571 RDASM
+571 RDAAM
-576 AQIVRDYLA
+576 AQIVRDYVA
-585 DNEEHPQGTRVAMA
+585 DSAEHPDGSRVAMA

-620 RLERSPGLNDGAD
+620 RLERSHGQNAGGD
-633 RGDRGNGEDRVGGED
+633 RGDVEDRGNSGD
-648 VGERVF
+648 VGELTF
-654 QTNNGKRAF
+654 QTSNGKRAF
-663 AAGDRIIFL
+663 ASGDRIIFL

-685 GTVEHVEPGKIIARL
+685 GTVEHVEPNKIIARL
-700 DGRGGDSVSIPTDS
+700 DGRGGDSVSILTDS

-734 DRAFVLASSTMD
+734 DRAFVLASGTMD
-746 RHLTYV
+746 RHLAYV

-761 QLYANSQEFANAGR
+761 QLYADITEFTSAGR
-775 LVDHGIAPYEH
+775 VVDHGVAPYEH
-786 HRQARENYFV
+786 NPQSRDSYFV

-840 PDGTQAERNAWRVVK
+840 PDGTKAERNAWRVVK
-855 GDALAYQQLT
+855 GEELAYQKLA

-873 KETTLDYISAFAKR
+873 KETTLDYVSDFAER
-887 RGIASDPGIASDQWI
+887 RGIASDQG
-902 TSDRWIGQEFGVRS
+902 IGQEFGVRS
-916 EIELASAQDE
+916 EIELASRQNA
-926 RQEVLSRAAH
+926 RQEVLSRAAQ
-936 LQREQ
+936 LQWEQ
-941 QDRRSERQQVY
+941 QDRPSERQQVD
-952 EERAGDLAGPVHRED
+952 EERAGDLAGPAYREN
-967 PRNQFARTIDDGRRN
+967 PRNEFARVGDDGRR
-982 DLIEDIKGYR
+982 DDRTEDNKGYR

-997 EVMSQDGAVPAPAE
+997 DLMSKDSTLPAPAE
-1011 TVVQQS
+1011 TVDQQS
-1017 LMETGKPA
+1017 SLETGKPT
-1025 PLVPAITRHD
+1025 PLVPAITRYD
-1035 RSIEEVARERAMS
+1035 RSVEQVAQQRALS
-1048 VIDQRSDTVESVA
+1048 VIEQRFDTVESLV
-1061 RRVFRDPVE
+1061 RHVFRDPAE
-1070 VAARLRTAM
+1070 VAARLRAAM
-1079 TEKEGNGN
+1079 TEKEGNGK

-1101 ELRGKS
+1101 QLRGKS

-1155 DILAV
+1155 DVIEV

-1166 SAEIIAKVEKMP
+1166 SAEILAKVEKMQ
-1178 VEKRSKFIKEL
+1178 VERRSKFIKEL
-1189 RSPPEG
+1189 RSSPEG
-1195 RAALGEAKLVA
+1195 QAALDEASLIA

-1221 AEELAARPEL
+1221 AEELQTRTEL
-1231 AKQAEQINTIARMV
+1231 AKQAEQIRTIARMV
-1245 HRTRHAE
+1245 DRARHAE
-1252 LSHDDALR
+1252 LSHDYALK
-1260 RQLNRS
+1260 RQLNLS

>member
-25 YRCAVLLVNHRDGLV
+25 YRCAVLLVNQRDGLV
-40 HDFTRKEGVEHKEI
+40 HDFTRKEGVEHSEI

-62 DWALDRSTLWN
+62 GWALDRSTLWN

-152 GLGEKTCLEH
+152 GLGEKTLLEH

-211 GLELSPTEH
+211 GLELSPTGH

-282 INDDA
+282 INNDA
-287 QMFQNAFAA
+287 QTFQNAFAS
-296 VLASPALV
+296 VMASPALV
-304 ELQVERTDAETGEVS
+304 ELQPERIDAETGEVS
-319 NARYSTRDMIDLE
+319 NARYSTQDMIDLE
-332 LGMARSAERLHQ
+332 LGMARSANRLHQ

-349 VDPRHVDRAIGRQD
+349 VDPHHVDRAMERQD
-363 NALRKSSGGPSSASD
+363 NAIRKSSSGPSAASD

-428 VHGAALAGKAAEGL
+428 VHGAALSGKAAEGL
-442 EESSGIES
+442 EESSGIAS

-462 GRDLIGRSD
+462 GRDLIGRGD

-486 ARFIGEADERGA
+486 ARFIGEAEERGA

-526 HVELSGIRRQRQD
+526 HVELSGIRRQRHD

-562 HGAIHFAES
+562 HGDIHFADG
-571 RDASM
+571 RDKAM
-576 AQIVRDYLA
+576 AQIVRDFLA

-620 RLERSPGLNDGAD
+620 RLERSPGLDASAG
-633 RGDRGNGEDRVGGED
+633 RGIGEDRVGGED

-654 QTNNGKRAF
+654 QTKNGKRAF

-672 ENNRDLG
+672 ENNRDLR

-685 GTVEHVEPGKIIARL
+685 GTVEHVEPSKIIARL
-700 DGRGGDSVSIPTDS
+700 DGRGGDSVSILTDS

-761 QLYANSQEFANAGR
+761 QLYADIKEFAKAGR

-786 HRQARENYFV
+786 NPQSRESYFV
-796 TLENDKGDQRTVWGV
+796 TLENDKGERRTMWGV
-811 DLKRAMRDASPAIG
+811 DLNRVMQEASPKIG

-855 GDALAYQQLT
+855 GDALAYEQLT

-873 KETTLDYISAFAKR
+873 KETTLDYVSDFAER
-887 RGIASDPGIASDQWI
+887 RGIASD
-902 TSDRWIGQEFGVRS
+902 RWMGQEFGVRS
-916 EIELASAQDE
+916 EIELASARDE
-926 RQEVLSRAAH
+926 RQEVLSRSAH

-941 QDRRSERQQVY
+941 QDRPSERQQVY

-967 PRNQFARTIDDGRRN
+967 PRNQFARKLDGDRRDDR
-982 DLIEDIKGYR
+982 IEDSKGYR

-997 EVMSQDGAVPAPAE
+997 EVMSQDGAVPAPTE
-1011 TVVQQS
+1011 TVGQQ
-1017 LMETGKPA
+1017 LPLETGKPA
-1025 PLVPAITRHD
+1025 PLVPAITRHH
-1035 RSIEEVARERAMS
+1035 RSIEEVAREKAMS
-1048 VIDQRSDTVESVA
+1048 VIDQRFDTVESLA
-1061 RRVFRDPVE
+1061 RHVFRDPVE

-1079 TEKEGNGN
+1079 TEKQGNGK

-1093 AEQPERFG
+1093 AGQPERFG

-1139 RLGEERQSE
+1139 RLGEERANE
-1148 QWQREQR
+1148 QWQREKR
-1155 DILAV
+1155 DVIEV

-1166 SAEIIAKVEKMP
+1166 SAEIIAKVEKTP
-1178 VEKRSKFIKEL
+1178 LEKRGQFIAEL
-1189 RSPPEG
+1189 RSSPEG
-1195 RAALGEAKLVA
+1195 QAALDEAKLVA

-1221 AEELAARPEL
+1221 ASELEARPEL
-1231 AKQAEQINTIARMV
+1231 AKQAEQIKTIARIV

-1252 LSHDDALR
+1252 LSHDHTLKQ
-1260 RQLNRS
+1260 QLNRS

>member
-25 YRCAVLLVNHRDGLV
+25 YRCAVLLVNQRDGLV

-62 DWALDRSTLWN
+62 GWALDRSALWN

-98 SPEGRLK
+98 SAEGRLK

-144 TTRQVGKA
+144 TTRQVGRTS
-152 GLGEKTCLEH
+152 LGEKTVLEH

-186 EGIANRQLQREGL
+186 EGIANRELQREGL
-199 DVRIDHRSHAER
+199 DVRIDHRSHIER

-238 RLDDEAARQNAELI
+238 RLDDEAARQNAALI

-287 QMFQNAFAA
+287 QTFQNAFAA
-296 VLASPALV
+296 VMASPALV
-304 ELQVERTDAETGEVS
+304 ELQPERIDAETGEVS

-332 LGMARSAERLHQ
+332 LRMARSAERLHQ
-344 AQSHG
+344 AHSHG
-349 VDPRHVDRAIGRQD
+349 VDPRHVERAMEKQD
-363 NALRKSSGGPSSASD
+363 NALRRSSGGRSAARD
-378 PSAGLSDEQRHAIA
+378 PSAGLSGEQRQAIA

-428 VHGAALAGKAAEGL
+428 VHGAALSGKAAEGL

-455 WSYSWDH
+455 WTYSWDH
-462 GRDLIGRSD
+462 GRDLIGRGD

-486 ARFIGEADERGA
+486 ARFIGEAEERGA

-562 HGAIHFAES
+562 HGDIHFAES
-571 RDASM
+571 REEAM
-576 AQIVRDYLA
+576 AQIVRDYVA
-585 DNEEHPQGTRVAMA
+585 DSEKPTDGTRVAMA

-620 RLERSPGLNDGAD
+620 RLERSPGLSDGAD
-633 RGDRGNGEDRVGGED
+633 RGDRGNGEDGVGGED

-672 ENNRDLG
+672 ENNRDLR

-700 DGRGGDSVSIPTDS
+700 DGRGGDSVNIPTDS

-761 QLYANSQEFANAGR
+761 QLYADIKEFTKAGR
-775 LVDHGIAPYEH
+775 LVDHGVAPYGH
-786 HRQARENYFV
+786 NRQARENYFV
-796 TLENDKGDQRTVWGV
+796 TLENDKGERRTVWGV
-811 DLKRAMRDASPAIG
+811 DLRRAMRGASPAIG
-825 DRIGLQHEGATPVTL
+825 DRISLHHEGATPVTL

-855 GDALAYQQLT
+855 GDELAYQHLT

-873 KETTLDYISAFAKR
+873 KETTLDYVSDFAER
-887 RGIASDPGIASDQWI
+887 RGIASDRWI
-902 TSDRWIGQEFGVRS
+902 TSAPWIGQEFGARS

-941 QDRRSERQQVY
+941 QDRPSERQQVY

-967 PRNQFARTIDDGRRN
+967 QHRAEEN
-982 DLIEDIKGYR
+982 KGYR

-1025 PLVPAITRHD
+1025 PLVPAITRHH

-1048 VIDQRSDTVESVA
+1048 VIDQRFDTVESLV
-1061 RRVFRDPVE
+1061 RHVFRDPVE
-1070 VAARLRTAM
+1070 VATRLRTAM
-1079 TEKEGNGN
+1079 TEKEGNGK

-1155 DILAV
+1155 DVIEV

-1178 VEKRSKFIKEL
+1178 VDKRSKFIKEL
-1189 RSPPEG
+1189 RSSPEG

-1252 LSHDDALR
+1252 LSHDHALK

>member
-25 YRCAVLLVNHRDGLV
+25 YRCAVLLVNQRDGLV
-40 HDFTRKEGVEHKEI
+40 HDFTRKEGVEHSEI

-62 DWALDRSTLWN
+62 DWALDRSKLWN

-98 SPEGRLK
+98 STEGRLK
-105 AARAFA
+105 AAQAFA

-186 EGIANRQLQREGL
+186 EGIANRELQREGL
-199 DVRIDHRSHAER
+199 DVRIDHRSHEER

-220 MGVHASQMQQQG
+220 MGVHASQMRQQG

-287 QMFQNAFAA
+287 QTFQNAFAA
-296 VLASPALV
+296 VMASPALV
-304 ELQVERTDAETGEVS
+304 ALQPERTDAETGEVS
-319 NARYSTRDMIDLE
+319 NARYSTREMIDLE
-332 LGMARSAERLHQ
+332 LAIARSAERLHQ

-349 VDPRHVDRAIGRQD
+349 VDPRHVDRAMERQD
-363 NALRKSSGGPSSASD
+363 RSLRKSAGGPSAASD

-392 HITGPE
+392 HITGLE

-428 VHGAALAGKAAEGL
+428 VHGAALSGKAAEGL
-442 EESSGIES
+442 EESSGIAS

-462 GRDLIGRSD
+462 GRDLIGRGD

-486 ARFIGEADERGA
+486 ARFIREAEERGA

-526 HVELSGIRRQRQD
+526 HVELSGIRRQRHD

-562 HGAIHFAES
+562 HGDILFAES
-571 RDASM
+571 RDKAM
-576 AQIVRDYLA
+576 AQIVRDFLA
-585 DNEEHPQGTRVAMA
+585 DNEEHPHGTRVAMA
-599 HRRADVRALNAAI
+599 HRSADVRALNAAI

-620 RLERSPGLNDGAD
+620 RLERSHGLSDGVD
-633 RGDRGNGEDRVGGED
+633 RGDVGVGKD
-648 VGERVF
+648 GGERVF

-672 ENNRDLG
+672 ENNRDLR

-734 DRAFVLASSTMD
+734 DRAFVLASRTMD

-761 QLYANSQEFANAGR
+761 QLYADIKEFAKAGR
-775 LVDHGIAPYEH
+775 LVDHGIASYEH
-786 HRQARENYFV
+786 NPQSRDSYFV
-796 TLENDKGDQRTVWGV
+796 TLENDKGERHTVWGV
-811 DLKRAMRDASPAIG
+811 DLKRAMRDASPEIG

-855 GDALAYQQLT
+855 GDALAYEQLT

-873 KETTLDYISAFAKR
+873 KETTLDYISDFAER
-887 RGIASDPGIASDQWI
+887 RGIASDRWI
-902 TSDRWIGQEFGVRS
+902 VNGQGIGQEFGVRS
-916 EIELASAQDE
+916 EIELASGRDE

-941 QDRRSERQQVY
+941 QDRPSERQQVY

-967 PRNQFARTIDDGRRN
+967 QHRA
-982 DLIEDIKGYR
+982 EDNKGYR

-997 EVMSQDGAVPAPAE
+997 DVMSQDGAIPAPEAAG
-1011 TVVQQS
+1011 QRSS
-1017 LMETGKPA
+1017 LEPGKQA
-1025 PLVPAITRHD
+1025 PLVPAITRHQ
-1035 RSIEEVARERAMS
+1035 RSIEEVAREKAMS
-1048 VIDQRSDTVESVA
+1048 VIDHRFDTVESLA
-1061 RRVFRDPVE
+1061 RHVFRDPVE

-1079 TEKEGNGN
+1079 TEKEGNGK

-1093 AEQPERFG
+1093 AGQPERFG

-1120 QYARSLSAHIGYVS
+1120 RYARSLSAHIGYVS

-1148 QWQREQR
+1148 QWQRQQR
-1155 DILAV
+1155 DVIEI

-1166 SAEIIAKVEKMP
+1166 SAEMIAKVEKTP
-1178 VEKRSKFIKEL
+1178 LEKRSQFISEL
-1189 RSPPEG
+1189 RSSPEG
-1195 RAALGEAKLVA
+1195 QAALDEARLVA

-1231 AKQAEQINTIARMV
+1231 AKQAEHIQMTARIV
-1245 HRTRHAE
+1245 NRTRMAE
-1252 LSHDDALR
+1252 LSHDHALG

>member
-40 HDFTRKEGVEHKEI
+40 HDFTRKEGVEHSEI

-62 DWALDRSTLWN
+62 GWALDRSALWN

-144 TTRQVGKA
+144 TTRQVDRT
-152 GLGEKTCLEH
+152 GLGEKTVLEH

-186 EGIANRQLQREGL
+186 EGIANRELQREGL
-199 DVRIDHRSHAER
+199 DVRIDHRSHMER

-287 QMFQNAFAA
+287 QTFQNAFAA

-304 ELQVERTDAETGEVS
+304 ALQPERTDAETGEVHK
-319 NARYSTRDMIDLE
+319 ARYSTRDMIDLE
-332 LGMARSAERLHQ
+332 LAMARSAERLHQ
-344 AQSHG
+344 AHSHG
-349 VDPRHVDRAIGRQD
+349 VDPRHVDRAMERQD
-363 NALRKSSGGPSSASD
+363 RSLRRSSGGPSAASD
-378 PSAGLSDEQRHAIA
+378 PSSGLSDEQRQAIA

-428 VHGAALAGKAAEGL
+428 VHGAALSGKAAEGL

-462 GRDLIGRSD
+462 GRGMIGRSD

-486 ARFIGEADERGA
+486 ARFIGEAEERGA

-562 HGAIHFAES
+562 HGDIHFAES
-571 RDASM
+571 RDKAM
-576 AQIVRDYLA
+576 AQIVRDFLA

-620 RLERSPGLNDGAD
+620 RLERSHGLGDDVD
-633 RGDRGNGEDRVGGED
+633 RGDGEAGRELT
-648 VGERVF
+648 F

-663 AAGDRIIFL
+663 GPGDRIIFL

-734 DRAFVLASSTMD
+734 DRAFVLASRTMD

-752 AMTRHRDSV
+752 AMTRHRDGV
-761 QLYANSQEFANAGR
+761 QLYADIKEFANAGQ
-775 LVDHGIAPYEH
+775 LIDHGIAPYEH
-786 HRQARENYFV
+786 NPQSRDSYFV
-796 TLENDKGDQRTVWGV
+796 TLENDKGERRTVWGV
-811 DLKRAMRDASPAIG
+811 DLKRAMREASPKIG

-855 GDALAYQQLT
+855 GDALAYEQLT

-873 KETTLDYISAFAKR
+873 KETTLDYISDFAER
-887 RGIASDPGIASDQWI
+887 RGIASDPWIASDQ
-902 TSDRWIGQEFGVRS
+902 WIGQEFGVRS
-916 EIELASAQDE
+916 EIKLASGRDE

-941 QDRRSERQQVY
+941 QDRPSERQQVY

-967 PRNQFARTIDDGRRN
+967 PRNQFARTIDDGRR
-982 DLIEDIKGYR
+982 DDRIEDNKGYR

-997 EVMSQDGAVPAPAE
+997 EVMSQDGTVPAPTEAIG
-1011 TVVQQS
+1011 QQ
-1017 LMETGKPA
+1017 LPLEPGNPA
-1025 PLVPAITRHD
+1025 PLVPAIMRHD
-1035 RSIEEVARERAMS
+1035 RSIEEVAQMRAIS
-1048 VIDQRSDTVESVA
+1048 VIEQRFDTVESLA
-1061 RRVFRDPVE
+1061 RHVFRDPVE

-1079 TEKEGNGN
+1079 TEKEGNGK

-1107 GLFGNNKERKEAL
+1107 GLFGNNRERKEAL

-1139 RLGEERQSE
+1139 RLGEERASE

-1155 DILAV
+1155 DIIEV

-1166 SAEIIAKVEKMP
+1166 SAEIIAEVEKTP
-1178 VEKRSKFIKEL
+1178 VEKRSQFIAEL
-1189 RSPPEG
+1189 RSSPEG
-1195 RAALGEAKLVA
+1195 RAALDEARLVA

-1221 AEELAARPEL
+1221 AEELEARPEL
-1231 AKQAEQINTIARMV
+1231 AKHAGQIRTIARMV
-1245 HRTRHAE
+1245 HRARHAE
-1252 LSHDDALR
+1252 LSHDHTLK
-1260 RQLNRS
+1260 RQLARS
-1266 QGLGL
+1266 RGLGL

>member
-40 HDFTRKEGVEHKEI
+40 HDFTRKEGVAHIEI
-54 VLPQGVSA
+54 VLPDGLSA

-98 SPEGRLK
+98 SPQGRLK

-111 QDLANRYGAAV
+111 RDLANRYGAAV

-152 GLGEKTCLEH
+152 GLGEKTVLEH
-162 KNARLLA
+162 NNARLLA

-199 DVRIDHRSHAER
+199 DVRIDHRSHIER

-220 MGVHASQMQQQG
+220 MGVHASQMRQQG

-282 INDDA
+282 INNDA
-287 QMFQNAFAA
+287 QTFQNAFAS
-296 VLASPALV
+296 VMASPALV
-304 ELQVERTDAETGEVS
+304 ELQPERIDAETGEVS
-319 NARYSTRDMIDLE
+319 NARYSTQDMIDLE
-332 LGMARSAERLHQ
+332 VAMARSAERLHQ
-344 AQSHG
+344 AHSNG
-349 VDPRHVDRAIGRQD
+349 VDPRHVERAMEKQD
-363 NALRKSSGGPSSASD
+363 NALRKSSSGPSAASD

-415 AAAREAWEAQGYQ
+415 AAASEAWEAQGYQ
-428 VHGAALAGKAAEGL
+428 VHGAALSGKAAEAL

-462 GRDLIGRSD
+462 GRDLIGRGD
-471 VFVIDEAGMVGSRQL
+471 VLVIDEAGMVGSRQL
-486 ARFIGEADERGA
+486 ARFIGEAEERGA

-562 HGAIHFAES
+562 HGDIHFAES
-571 RDASM
+571 RDKAM

-585 DNEEHPQGTRVAMA
+585 DRDEHPDGTRVAMA

-620 RLERSPGLNDGAD
+620 RLERSQELSAG
-633 RGDRGNGEDRVGGED
+633 GDRENSEDGHELT
-648 VGERVF
+648 F

-672 ENNRDLG
+672 ENNRDLR

-685 GTVEHVEPGKIIARL
+685 GTVEHVEPNKIIARL

-752 AMTRHRDSV
+752 AMTRHRDRV
-761 QLYANSQEFANAGR
+761 QLYADIKEFAKAGR
-775 LVDHGIAPYEH
+775 LVDHGVAPYENH
-786 HRQARENYFV
+786 PQSRESYFV
-796 TLENDKGDQRTVWGV
+796 TLENDKGERRTVWGV
-811 DLKRAMRDASPAIG
+811 DLKRAMRDASPKIG
-825 DRIGLQHEGATPVTL
+825 DRISLQHEGATPVTL

-873 KETTLDYISAFAKR
+873 KETTLDYISDFAER
-887 RGIASDPGIASDQWI
+887 RGIASDPWIASGQWL
-902 TSDRWIGQEFGVRS
+902 GQEFGVRS
-916 EIELASAQDE
+916 EIELASAKDE

-936 LQREQ
+936 PVREQ
-941 QDRRSERQQVY
+941 QDRPSERQQVY

-967 PRNQFARTIDDGRRN
+967 QHRA
-982 DLIEDIKGYR
+982 EDNKGYR

-997 EVMSQDGAVPAPAE
+997 ELMSQDGTVPAPTE
-1011 TVVQQS
+1011 TVGQQS
-1017 LMETGKPA
+1017 LLETGKPA

-1035 RSIEEVARERAMS
+1035 RSIEEVAREKAMS
-1048 VIDQRSDTVESVA
+1048 VIDHRFDTVESLV
-1061 RRVFRDPVE
+1061 RHVFRDPVE

-1079 TEKEGNGN
+1079 TEKEGNGK

-1107 GLFGNNKERKEAL
+1107 GLFGNNRERKEAL

-1139 RLGEERQSE
+1139 RLGEERASE

-1155 DILAV
+1155 DVIEV
-1160 PGLTPR
+1160 PALTPR
-1166 SAEIIAKVEKMP
+1166 STEILAQVEKMP
-1178 VEKRSKFIKEL
+1178 LEKRSQFIAEL
-1189 RSPPEG
+1189 RSSSEG
-1195 RAALGEAKLVA
+1195 RAALDEAKRVA
-1206 EALTRRFGSSDPRRF
+1206 EALTRRFGSYDPRRF
-1221 AEELAARPEL
+1221 ASELEERPEL
-1231 AKQAEQINTIARMV
+1231 AKQTEQIQTIARMV
-1245 HRTRHAE
+1245 HRARHAE
-1252 LSHDDALR
+1252 LSHDHALK
-1260 RQLNRS
+1260 RQLVRS
-1266 QGLGL
+1266 RGLGL

>member
-25 YRCAVLLVNHRDGLV
+25 YRCAVLLTNQRDGLV

-54 VLPQGVSA
+54 VLPEGLSA
-62 DWALDRSTLWN
+62 DWALDRSALWN

-83 ARVAREFEIALPHEL
+83 ARVAREFEIALPREL

-122 DFAIHSPSEHG
+122 DFAIHSPGEHG

-144 TTRQVGKA
+144 TTREVRQA
-152 GLGEKTCLEH
+152 GLGEKTRLEH

-176 MQLRDIRQSW
+176 MQLQDIRQSW
-186 EGIANRQLQREGL
+186 EGIAIRQLQREGL
-199 DVRIDHRSHAER
+199 DIRIDHRSHAQR
-211 GLELSPTEH
+211 GLELSPTGH
-220 MGVHASQMQQQG
+220 MGVHASQMERRG

-238 RLDDEAARQNAELI
+238 RLDDEAARRNAALI
-252 RQKPEQVLT
+252 RQKPEQVLL
-261 LISHEKSVF
+261 LISNEKSVF
-270 DRHDIAKTLHRY
+270 DRHDIARTLHRY

-287 QMFQNAFAA
+287 QTFQNAFAA
-296 VLASPALV
+296 VMASPALV
-304 ELQVERTDAETGEVS
+304 ELQAEHIDPETGNVC

-332 LGMARSAERLHQ
+332 LAMARSAKRLHQ
-344 AQSHG
+344 AHCHR
-349 VDPRHVDRAIGRQD
+349 VDPRHVARAIERQD
-363 NALRKSSGGPSSASD
+363 RSIRKSSGGMVAASD
-378 PSAGLSDEQRHAIA
+378 PPAGLSDEQRHAIK
-392 HITGPE
+392 HVTGPE
-398 RIAAV
+398 GIAAV

-415 AAAREAWEAQGYQ
+415 AAARAAWEAQGYQ

-442 EESSGIES
+442 EESSGIQS

-455 WSYSWDH
+455 WSYSWNH
-462 GRDLIGRSD
+462 GRGMIGSSD

-486 ARFIGEADERGA
+486 ARFIAEAEERGA

-526 HVELSGIRRQRQD
+526 HVELSDIRRQRHD
-539 WQRQASVAFATH
+539 WQRKASVAFATH
-551 KTAEGL
+551 KTSEGL

-562 HGAIHFAES
+562 HGDIHFAES
-571 RDASM
+571 RDAAM
-576 AQIVRDYLA
+576 AQIVHDYVA
-585 DNEEHPQGTRVAMA
+585 DSETRADGTRVAMA

-620 RLERSPGLNDGAD
+620 RLERSHELSAG
-633 RGDRGNGEDRVGGED
+633 GDREVDKDG
-648 VGERVF
+648 GERVF
-654 QTNNGKRAF
+654 QTSNGKRAF

-672 ENNRDLG
+672 ENNRDLA

-685 GTVEHVEPGKIIARL
+685 GTVEHVEPDKIIARL

-734 DRAFVLASSTMD
+734 DRAFVLASRTMD
-746 RHLTYV
+746 RHLAYV

-761 QLYANSQEFANAGR
+761 QLYADSQEFANAGR
-775 LVDHGIAPYEH
+775 LVDHGVAPYEH
-786 HRQARENYFV
+786 NRQARENYFV
-796 TLENDKGDQRTVWGV
+796 TLENDKGEQRTVWGV
-811 DLKRAMRDASPAIG
+811 DLKRAMHEASPQIG

-840 PDGTQAERNAWRVVK
+840 PDGTQVQRNAWRVVK
-855 GDALAYQQLT
+855 GDELAYQQLEN
-865 SRLSRSGA
+865 RLSRSGA
-873 KETTLDYISAFAKR
+873 KETTLDYIRDFAER
-887 RGIASDPGIASDQWI
+887 HGIASDQWI
-902 TSDRWIGQEFGVRS
+902 AGDQAIAEQLGVRS
-916 EIELASAQDE
+916 EIELASGQNA
-926 RQEVLSRAAH
+926 RQEVLPRAAH

-941 QDRRSERQQVY
+941 QGRPSERQQVY
-952 EERAGDLAGPVHRED
+952 EEPAGDLVGPVRRQH
-967 PRNQFARTIDDGRRN
+967 PRNQFAGNIDDGRR
-982 DLIEDIKGYR
+982 DDRTEDNKGYR

-997 EVMSQDGAVPAPAE
+997 DLTSQDGAVPAFTEALG
-1011 TVVQQS
+1011 QQS
-1017 LMETGKPA
+1017 SLEPGKPG
-1025 PLVPAITRHD
+1025 PLVSAITRYD
-1035 RSIEEVARERAMS
+1035 RSIEQIARERAMS
-1048 VIDQRSDTVESVA
+1048 VIDQRFDTVESVA
-1061 RRVFRDPVE
+1061 RHVFRDPAE
-1070 VAARLRTAM
+1070 VSARLRTAIF
-1079 TEKEGNGN
+1079 EKEGNGT
-1087 IMAKAM
+1087 IMAKAV
-1093 AEQPERFG
+1093 AGQPERFG

-1139 RLGEERQSE
+1139 RLGEERASE
-1148 QWQREQR
+1148 QWQREKR
-1155 DILAV
+1155 DVIEV
-1160 PGLTPR
+1160 PGLTSR
-1166 SAEIIAKVEKMP
+1166 SAEIISQVEKMP
-1178 VEKRSKFIKEL
+1178 VERRSKFIKEL
-1189 RSPPEG
+1189 RSSPEG
-1195 RAALGEAKLVA
+1195 RAALDEAKLIA
-1206 EALTRRFGSSDPRRF
+1206 EAMTRRFGSSDPRRI

-1231 AKQAEQINTIARMV
+1231 AKQAEQIQITARIV
-1245 HRTRHAE
+1245 NRTRHAE
-1252 LSHDDALR
+1252 LSHDHALK
-1260 RQLNRS
+1260 RQLARS
-1266 QGLGL
+1266 RGPGL

>member
-25 YRCAVLLVNHRDGLV
+25 YRCAVLLVNQRDGLV
-40 HDFTRKEGVEHKEI
+40 HDFTRKEGVEHIEI

-62 DWALDRSTLWN
+62 DWALDRSSLWN

-133 DIRNYHAHVLM
+133 DIRNHHAHVLM

-152 GLGEKTCLEH
+152 GLGEKTVLEH

-199 DVRIDHRSHAER
+199 DVRIDHRSHMER

-220 MGVHASQMQQQG
+220 MGVHASQMRQQG

-287 QMFQNAFAA
+287 QTFQNAFAA
-296 VLASPALV
+296 VMASPALV
-304 ELQVERTDAETGEVS
+304 ELQAERTDAETGEVS

-332 LGMARSAERLHQ
+332 LGMERSAERLHQ

-349 VDPRHVDRAIGRQD
+349 VDPRHVERAMEKQD
-363 NALRKSSGGPSSASD
+363 NAIRKSSSGLSAASD
-378 PSAGLSDEQRHAIA
+378 PSAGLSDEQRHAIKQ
-392 HITGPE
+392 ITGPE

-442 EESSGIES
+442 EESSGMES

-486 ARFIGEADERGA
+486 ARFIGEAEERGA

-526 HVELSGIRRQRQD
+526 HVELSGIRRQRHD

-557 AAYRD
+557 AAYRE

-571 RDASM
+571 REEAM

-585 DNEEHPQGTRVAMA
+585 DSEKRADGTRVAMA

-620 RLERSPGLNDGAD
+620 RPEARHRLSDGAD
-633 RGDRGNGEDRVGGED
+633 RGDRGNGEDGVGGED

-672 ENNRDLG
+672 ENNRDLR
-679 VKNGML
+679 VKNGIL

-761 QLYANSQEFANAGR
+761 QLYADIKEFTNAGR
-775 LVDHGIAPYEH
+775 LVDHGVAPYEH
-786 HRQARENYFV
+786 NPQSRDSYFV
-796 TLENDKGDQRTVWGV
+796 TLENDKGEQRTVWGV
-811 DLKRAMRDASPAIG
+811 DLKRTMRDASPKIG
-825 DRIGLQHEGATPVTL
+825 DRISLQREGATPVTL

-855 GDALAYQQLT
+855 GDALAYEQLT

-873 KETTLDYISAFAKR
+873 KETTLDYISDFAER
-887 RGIASDPGIASDQWI
+887 RGIASDRWIVNDQ
-902 TSDRWIGQEFGVRS
+902 WIGQEFGVRS
-916 EIELASAQDE
+916 EIELASGRDE

-941 QDRRSERQQVY
+941 QGRPSERQQVY

-967 PRNQFARTIDDGRRN
+967 QHRA
-982 DLIEDIKGYR
+982 EDNKGYR

-997 EVMSQDGAVPAPAE
+997 ELMSQDGAVPAPTEAIG
-1011 TVVQQS
+1011 QQ
-1017 LMETGKPA
+1017 LPTEPGKPA

-1035 RSIEEVARERAMS
+1035 HSIEDVARERAMS
-1048 VIDQRSDTVESVA
+1048 VIDQRFDTVESVA

-1079 TEKEGNGN
+1079 SEKEGNGK

-1101 ELRGKS
+1101 ELRGRS

-1155 DILAV
+1155 DIIEV

-1166 SAEIIAKVEKMP
+1166 SAEILAKVEKMP

-1189 RSPPEG
+1189 RSSAEG
-1195 RAALGEAKLVA
+1195 RAALGEARLVA

-1231 AKQAEQINTIARMV
+1231 AKQAEQIQMTARIV
-1245 HRTRHAE
+1245 NRTRMAE
-1252 LSHDDALR
+1252 LSHDHALK

>member
-1 MAIYHLST
+1 MAIYYLST

-25 YRCAVLLVNHRDGLV
+25 YRCAVLLTNHRDGLV
-40 HDFTRKEGVEHKEI
+40 HDFTRKEGVEHIEI
-54 VLPQGVSA
+54 VLPEGLSA
-62 DWALDRSTLWN
+62 DWALDRSALWN

-83 ARVAREFEIALPHEL
+83 ARVAREFEIALPREL

-122 DFAIHSPSEHG
+122 DFAIHSPGEHG

-144 TTRQVGKA
+144 TTRQVGRTR
-152 GLGEKTCLEH
+152 LGEKTFLEH

-176 MQLRDIRQSW
+176 MQLQDIRQSW
-186 EGIANRQLQREGL
+186 EGIAIRQLQHEGL
-199 DVRIDHRSHAER
+199 DIRIDHRSHAQR
-211 GLELSPTEH
+211 GLELSPTGH
-220 MGVHASQMQQQG
+220 MGVHASQMERRG

-238 RLDDEAARQNAELI
+238 RLDDKAARRNAELI
-252 RQKPEQVLT
+252 RQKPEQVLL
-261 LISHEKSVF
+261 LISNEKSVF

-287 QMFQNAFAA
+287 QTFRNTFAA
-296 VLASPALV
+296 VMASPALV
-304 ELQVERTDAETGEVS
+304 ELQAERIDPETGDVS
-319 NARYSTRDMIDLE
+319 NARYSTREMIDLE
-332 LGMARSAERLHQ
+332 LAMARSAKRLHQ
-344 AQSHG
+344 AHCHRVG
-349 VDPRHVDRAIGRQD
+349 PRHVARAMERQD
-363 NALRKSSGGPSSASD
+363 SSLRKSSGGMVAASD
-378 PSAGLSDEQRHAIA
+378 PPAGLSDEQRHAIE
-392 HITGPE
+392 HIIGPE
-398 RIAAV
+398 GIAAV

-415 AAAREAWEAQGYQ
+415 AAARAAWEAQGYQ

-442 EESSGIES
+442 EESSGIPS

-462 GRDLIGRSD
+462 GRDLIGRGD

-486 ARFIGEADERGA
+486 ARFIGEAEARGT

-526 HVELSGIRRQRQD
+526 HVELSDIRRQRHD

-562 HGAIHFAES
+562 HGDIHFAES
-571 RDASM
+571 RDAAM
-576 AQIVRDYLA
+576 AKIVRDYVA
-585 DNEEHPQGTRVAMA
+585 DSEKRADGTRIAMA

-620 RLERSPGLNDGAD
+620 RLERSHGSSAGGD
-633 RGDRGNGEDRVGGED
+633 RGDGEDG
-648 VGERVF
+648 GERVF

-672 ENNRDLG
+672 ENNRDLR

-685 GTVEHVEPGKIIARL
+685 GTVEHVEKGKIIARL

-734 DRAFVLASSTMD
+734 DRSFVLASRTMD

-761 QLYANSQEFANAGR
+761 QLYADSQEFTKAGR
-775 LVDHGIAPYEH
+775 LVDHGAAPYEH
-786 HRQARENYFV
+786 NRRARENYFV
-796 TLENDKGDQRTVWGV
+796 TLENDWGEQRTVWGV
-811 DLKRAMRDASPAIG
+811 DLKRAMQEASPKIG

-840 PDGTQAERNAWRVVK
+840 PDGTQVQRNAWRVVT
-855 GDALAYQQLT
+855 GDELAYQQLEN
-865 SRLSRSGA
+865 RLSRSGA
-873 KETTLDYISAFAKR
+873 KETTLDYVRDFAER
-887 RGIASDPGIASDQWI
+887 RGIA
-902 TSDRWIGQEFGVRS
+902 EKLGVKS
-916 EIELASAQDE
+916 EIELASARDE

-936 LQREQ
+936 PVREQ
-941 QDRRSERQQVY
+941 QGRPSERQQVY
-952 EERAGDLAGPVHRED
+952 EERVGDLAGPVRRED
-967 PRNQFARTIDDGRRN
+967 RRN
-982 DLIEDIKGYR
+982 DLVPDINHDQPDGQRATRQDYR

-997 EVMSQDGAVPAPAE
+997 DLMSQDGAAPAPTE
-1011 TVVQQS
+1011 VVGQHS
-1017 LMETGKPA
+1017 PLEAGKPG
-1025 PLVPAITRHD
+1025 PLVPAITRYD
-1035 RSIEEVARERAMS
+1035 RSIEQIARKRAIS
-1048 VIDQRSDTVESVA
+1048 VIDQRFDTVESLV
-1061 RRVFRDPVE
+1061 RRVFRDPAE
-1070 VAARLRTAM
+1070 VSARLRTAM

-1107 GLFGNNKERKEAL
+1107 GMFGNNKERKEAL

-1139 RLGEERQSE
+1139 RLGEERASE
-1148 QWQREQR
+1148 QWQREKR
-1155 DILAV
+1155 DVIEV

-1166 SAEIIAKVEKMP
+1166 GAEILAKMEKMP
-1178 VEKRSKFIKEL
+1178 VERRSKFIKEL
-1189 RSPPEG
+1189 RSLPEG
-1195 RAALGEAKLVA
+1195 RAALDEAKLVA
-1206 EALTRRFGSSDPRRF
+1206 EALTQRFGSSDPRRI
-1221 AEELAARPEL
+1221 AEELAARPEF
-1231 AKQAEQINTIARMV
+1231 ARQAEQIQTIARMV

-1252 LSHDDALR
+1252 LSHDHTLR

-1266 QGLGL
+1266 RGLGL

>member
-25 YRCAVLLVNHRDGLV
+25 YRCAVLLVNQRDGLV

-54 VLPQGVSA
+54 VLPQGVSV

-98 SPEGRLK
+98 SAEGRLK

-169 NGMATTD
+169 NGMTTTD

-199 DVRIDHRSHAER
+199 DVRIDHRSHIER

-220 MGVHASQMQQQG
+220 MGVHASQMQHQG

-238 RLDDEAARQNAELI
+238 RLDDEAARQNAALI

-287 QMFQNAFAA
+287 QTFQNAFAA
-296 VLASPALV
+296 VMASPALV
-304 ELQVERTDAETGEVS
+304 ELQTERIDAETGEVHK
-319 NARYSTRDMIDLE
+319 ARYSTREMIDLE

-349 VDPRHVDRAIGRQD
+349 VDPSHVERAMERQD
-363 NALRKSSGGPSSASD
+363 RSLRRSSGGMLAASD
-378 PSAGLSDEQRHAIA
+378 PSAGLSDEQRQAIA

-428 VHGAALAGKAAEGL
+428 VHGAALSGKAAEGL
-442 EESSGIES
+442 EESAGIQS

-455 WSYSWDH
+455 WSYSWDR

-486 ARFIGEADERGA
+486 ARFIGEAEERGA

-526 HVELSGIRRQRQD
+526 HVELSGIRRQRHD

-562 HGAIHFAES
+562 HGDIHFADS
-571 RDASM
+571 RDKAM
-576 AQIVRDYLA
+576 AQIVRDFLA
-585 DNEEHPQGTRVAMA
+585 DSEKRADGTRVAMA

-620 RLERSPGLNDGAD
+620 RLERSPGLGDGAD
-633 RGDRGNGEDRVGGED
+633 CGDRGNGED

-672 ENNRDLG
+672 ENNRDLR

-685 GTVEHVEPGKIIARL
+685 GTVEHVEPNKIIARL
-700 DGRGGDSVSIPTDS
+700 DGRGGDRVSIPTDT

-725 IHKNQGATV
+725 IHKSQGATV

-752 AMTRHRDSV
+752 AMTRHRDGV
-761 QLYANSQEFANAGR
+761 QLYADIKEFANAGR
-775 LVDHGIAPYEH
+775 LVDHGNAPYEH
-786 HRQARENYFV
+786 NPQSRESYFV
-796 TLENDKGDQRTVWGV
+796 TLENDKGERHTVWGV
-811 DLKRAMRDASPAIG
+811 DLKRAMRDASPKIG
-825 DRIGLQHEGATPVTL
+825 DRISLQHEGATPVTL
-840 PDGTQAERNAWRVVK
+840 PDGTQAERNAWRIVK
-855 GDALAYQQLT
+855 GDVLAYQQLT

-873 KETTLDYISAFAKR
+873 KENTLDYISDFAER
-887 RGIASDPGIASDQWI
+887 RGIASDPGIASDQ
-902 TSDRWIGQEFGVRS
+902 WIGQEFGVRS
-916 EIELASAQDE
+916 EIELASAKDE
-926 RQEVLSRAAH
+926 RQEVLSRAVH

-941 QDRRSERQQVY
+941 QDRPSERQQVY

-967 PRNQFARTIDDGRRN
+967 PRNQFARTIDDGRRDN
-982 DLIEDIKGYR
+982 RIEDSKGYR

-997 EVMSQDGAVPAPAE
+997 DLMSKDGTVPAPTE

-1025 PLVPAITRHD
+1025 PLVPAITRYEY
-1035 RSIEEVARERAMS
+1035 SIEEVARERAMS
-1048 VIDQRSDTVESVA
+1048 VIEQRFDTVESLV
-1061 RRVFRDPVE
+1061 RHVFRDPVE

-1079 TEKEGNGN
+1079 TEKEGNGK

-1134 EAWER
+1134 EAWQR
-1139 RLGEERQSE
+1139 RLGEERASE

-1155 DILAV
+1155 DVIEV

-1166 SAEIIAKVEKMP
+1166 SAEMIAKVEKMP
-1178 VEKRSKFIKEL
+1178 VEKRSQFIAEL
-1189 RSPPEG
+1189 RSTSDG
-1195 RAALGEAKLVA
+1195 QAALDEAKLIT

-1221 AEELAARPEL
+1221 AEELVARPEL
-1231 AKQAEQINTIARMV
+1231 AKQAEQIRTIARMV
-1245 HRTRHAE
+1245 DRTRHAE
-1252 LSHDDALR
+1252 LSHDHALR

-1266 QGLGL
+1266 QRLGW

>member
-25 YRCAVLLVNHRDGLV
+25 YRCAVLLVNQRDGLV
-40 HDFTRKEGVEHKEI
+40 HDFTRKEGVEHSEI

-62 DWALDRSTLWN
+62 DWALDRLTLWN

-111 QDLANRYGAAV
+111 QNLANRYGAAV

-152 GLGEKTCLEH
+152 GLGEKTVLEH

-186 EGIANRQLQREGL
+186 EGIANRQLQGEGL
-199 DVRIDHRSHAER
+199 DVRIDHRSHMER

-238 RLDDEAARQNAELI
+238 RLDDEAARQNAALI

-287 QMFQNAFAA
+287 QTFQNAFAA

-304 ELQVERTDAETGEVS
+304 ELQAERIDAETGDVS
-319 NARYSTRDMIDLE
+319 KARYSTRDMIDLE

-344 AQSHG
+344 AHSHG
-349 VDPRHVDRAIGRQD
+349 VDPRHVDRAMERQD
-363 NALRKSSGGPSSASD
+363 NAIRKSSSGPSAASD
-378 PSAGLSDEQRHAIA
+378 PSAGLSDEQRQAIA

-428 VHGAALAGKAAEGL
+428 VHGAALSGKAAEGL

-486 ARFIGEADERGA
+486 ARFIGEAEERGA

-526 HVELSGIRRQRQD
+526 HVELSNIRRQRHD

-562 HGAIHFAES
+562 HGDIHFAES
-571 RDASM
+571 RDEAM

-585 DNEEHPQGTRVAMA
+585 DSEKRADGTRVAMA
-599 HRRADVRALNAAI
+599 HRRADVRALNAVI

-620 RLERSPGLNDGAD
+620 RLERGQELSDGVD
-633 RGDRGNGEDRVGGED
+633 RGDGEAGRELT
-648 VGERVF
+648 F

-685 GTVEHVEPGKIIARL
+685 GTVEHVESGKIIARL

-761 QLYANSQEFANAGR
+761 QLYADIKEFTNAGR
-775 LVDHGIAPYEH
+775 LVDHGVAPYEH
-786 HRQARENYFV
+786 NPQSRDSYFV
-796 TLENDKGDQRTVWGV
+796 TLENDKGEQRTVWGV
-811 DLKRAMRDASPAIG
+811 DLKRAMRDASPKIG
-825 DRIGLQHEGATPVTL
+825 DRISLQHEGATPVTL

-855 GDALAYQQLT
+855 GDALAYEQLT
-865 SRLSRSGA
+865 CRLSRSGA
-873 KETTLDYISAFAKR
+873 KETTLDYISDFAER
-887 RGIASDPGIASDQWI
+887 RGIASD
-902 TSDRWIGQEFGVRS
+902 RWMGQEFGVRS
-916 EIELASAQDE
+916 EIELASANDE
-926 RQEVLSRAAH
+926 RQEVLCRAAH
-936 LQREQ
+936 PVREQ
-941 QDRRSERQQVY
+941 QDRRSEPQQVY
-952 EERAGDLAGPVHRED
+952 EERAGDLAGPVQRED
-967 PRNQFARTIDDGRRN
+967 RRNQFARTIDGDRRDDRRDEN
-982 DLIEDIKGYR
+982 KGYR

-997 EVMSQDGAVPAPAE
+997 DLMSQDGAVPAPTE
-1011 TVVQQS
+1011 NVSQLS
-1017 LMETGKPA
+1017 PLEPGKLA

-1035 RSIEEVARERAMS
+1035 RSIEQVARERAMS
-1048 VIDQRSDTVESVA
+1048 VIEQQFDTVESLV
-1061 RRVFRDPVE
+1061 RRVFRHPVE

-1093 AEQPERFG
+1093 AGQPERFG

-1107 GLFGNNKERKEAL
+1107 GLFGNNRERKEAL

-1155 DILAV
+1155 DVIKV

-1166 SAEIIAKVEKMP
+1166 SAEIIAEVEKMP
-1178 VEKRSKFIKEL
+1178 VDKRNHFISEI
-1189 RSPPEG
+1189 RASPEG
-1195 RAALGEAKLVA
+1195 RAALEEAKLVA
-1206 EALTRRFGSSDPRRF
+1206 EALTLRFGSSDPRRF
-1221 AEELAARPEL
+1221 AEELEARPEL
-1231 AKQAEQINTIARMV
+1231 AKQAGQIRTIARMV

-1252 LSHDDALR
+1252 LSHDHTLKQ
-1260 RQLNRS
+1260 QLNRS

>member
-25 YRCAVLLVNHRDGLV
+25 YRCAVLLTNHRDGLV
-40 HDFTRKEGVEHKEI
+40 HDFTRKDGVEHKEI
-54 VLPQGVSA
+54 VLPEGLSA
-62 DWALDRSTLWN
+62 DWALDRSALWN

-144 TTRQVGKA
+144 TTRQVGRT
-152 GLGEKTCLEH
+152 GLGEKTYLEQ

-169 NGMATTD
+169 HGMATTD
-176 MQLRDIRQSW
+176 MQLRDIRQAW

-199 DVRIDHRSHAER
+199 DVRIDHRSHVER

-252 RQKPEQVLT
+252 RQKPEQVLS

-287 QMFQNAFAA
+287 RTFQNAFAA
-296 VLASPALV
+296 VMASSALV
-304 ELQVERTDAETGEVS
+304 ELQAEHIDPETGDVS
-319 NARYSTRDMIDLE
+319 NARYSTRDMINLE
-332 LGMARSAERLHQ
+332 LAMARSAERLHQ

-349 VDPRHVDRAIGRQD
+349 VDPRHVERAMERQD
-363 NALRKSSGGPSSASD
+363 HALRTSSGGPSAASD
-378 PSAGLSDEQRHAIA
+378 PSAGLSAEQRQAIE
-392 HITGPE
+392 HITGRE

-442 EESSGIES
+442 EESSGIQS

-462 GRDLIGRSD
+462 GRDLIGRRD

-486 ARFIGEADERGA
+486 ARFIGEAEERGA

-526 HVELSGIRRQRQD
+526 HVELSDIRRQLHD
-539 WQRQASVAFATH
+539 WQREASVAFATH
-551 KTAEGL
+551 KTADGL

-562 HGAIHFAES
+562 HGDIHFAES
-571 RDASM
+571 RDAAM
-576 AQIVRDYLA
+576 VQIVRDYVA
-585 DNEEHPQGTRVAMA
+585 DSERRADGSRVAMA
-599 HRRADVRALNAAI
+599 HRRADVRVLNAAI

-620 RLERSPGLNDGAD
+620 RLERGHGQNAGAD
-633 RGDRGNGEDRVGGED
+633 RGDRGDVEDRGNSEN
-648 VGERVF
+648 VGELTF
-654 QTNNGKRAF
+654 QTSNGKRAF
-663 AAGDRIIFL
+663 APGDRIIFL

-685 GTVEHVEPGKIIARL
+685 GTVEHVEKGRIVARL
-700 DGRGGDSVSIPTDS
+700 DGRGGDSVSIATDS

-746 RHLTYV
+746 RHLAYV
-752 AMTRHRDSV
+752 AMTRHRDGV
-761 QLYANSQEFANAGR
+761 QLYADIKEFTSAGR
-775 LVDHGIAPYEH
+775 LVDHGVAPYEH
-786 HRQARENYFV
+786 NPQSRDSYFV

-811 DLKRAMRDASPAIG
+811 DLKRAMREASPKIG
-825 DRIGLQHEGATPVTL
+825 DRIGLQHEGATPVAL
-840 PDGTQAERNAWRVVK
+840 PDGTKAERNAWRVVK
-855 GDALAYQQLT
+855 GEELAYQKLA

-873 KETTLDYISAFAKR
+873 KETTLDYISDFAER
-887 RGIASDPGIASDQWI
+887 RGIAGDQGIAEQL
-902 TSDRWIGQEFGVRS
+902 GLKS
-916 EIELASAQDE
+916 EIELASDRNE
-926 RQEVLSRAAH
+926 RQEVVSRAAH

-941 QDRRSERQQVY
+941 QGRPSERQRVY
-952 EERAGDLAGPVHRED
+952 EEPAGDLAGPVRRED
-967 PRNQFARTIDDGRRN
+967 PRNPFARDNDDGRR
-982 DLIEDIKGYR
+982 DDRTEDNKGYR

-997 EVMSQDGAVPAPAE
+997 DLMSQASAVPAQTEAAGP
-1011 TVVQQS
+1011 QNS
-1017 LMETGKPA
+1017 LEPGKPT
-1025 PLVPAITRHD
+1025 PLVPAITRYQ
-1035 RSIEEVARERAMS
+1035 RSIEEVAQQMAMS
-1048 VIDQRSDTVESVA
+1048 VIDRQFDTVDSLV
-1061 RRVFRDPVE
+1061 RHVFRDPAE
-1070 VAARLRTAM
+1070 VAARLRAAM
-1079 TEKEGNGN
+1079 IDKEGNGN
-1087 IMAKAM
+1087 IMAKTM

-1107 GLFGNNKERKEAL
+1107 GLSGNNRERKEAL

-1139 RLGEERQSE
+1139 RLGEERESE

-1155 DILAV
+1155 DVIAV

-1166 SAEIIAKVEKMP
+1166 SAEIIAQMEKMP
-1178 VEKRSKFIKEL
+1178 VERRRKFIKEL
-1189 RSPPEG
+1189 RSSPEG
-1195 RAALGEAKLVA
+1195 RAALDEAKLVA
-1206 EALTRRFGSSDPRRF
+1206 DALTRRFGSSDPRRF
-1221 AEELAARPEL
+1221 AEELETRPEL
-1231 AKQAEQINTIARMV
+1231 AKQAEQIEAIARMV
-1245 HRTRHAE
+1245 YRIRHAE
-1252 LSHDDALR
+1252 LNHDHTLK
-1260 RQLNRS
+1260 QQMNRS
-1266 QGLGL
+1266 RGLGL

>member
-40 HDFTRKEGVEHKEI
+40 HDFTRKEGVEHSEI

-62 DWALDRSTLWN
+62 EWALDRSKLWN

-122 DFAIHSPSEHG
+122 DFAVHSPSEHG

-152 GLGEKTCLEH
+152 GLGEKTVLEH
-162 KNARLLA
+162 NNARLLA

-199 DVRIDHRSHAER
+199 DVRIDHRSHIER

-287 QMFQNAFAA
+287 QTFQNAFAA
-296 VLASPALV
+296 VMASPALV
-304 ELQVERTDAETGEVS
+304 ELQAERTDAETGEVS

-332 LGMARSAERLHQ
+332 LGMERSAERLHQ
-344 AQSHG
+344 AHSHG
-349 VDPRHVDRAIGRQD
+349 VDPRHVERAMERQD
-363 NALRKSSGGPSSASD
+363 NAIRKSSGGPSAASD
-378 PSAGLSDEQRHAIA
+378 PSAGLSDEQRQAIA

-428 VHGAALAGKAAEGL
+428 VHGAALSGKAAEGL

-486 ARFIGEADERGA
+486 ARFIGEAEERGA

-526 HVELSGIRRQRQD
+526 HVELSGIRRQRHD

-562 HGAIHFAES
+562 HGDIHFAES
-571 RDASM
+571 RDKAM
-576 AQIVRDYLA
+576 AQIVGDYVA
-585 DNEEHPQGTRVAMA
+585 DSEKRADGTRVAMA

-620 RLERSPGLNDGAD
+620 RLVRSPGLGDDVD
-633 RGDRGNGEDRVGGED
+633 RGDGEAGRELT
-648 VGERVF
+648 F

-672 ENNRDLG
+672 ENNRDLN

-685 GTVEHVEPGKIIARL
+685 GTVENVEKGLIIARL

-752 AMTRHRDSV
+752 AMTRHRDGV
-761 QLYANSQEFANAGR
+761 QLYADIQEFTNAGR
-775 LVDHGIAPYEH
+775 LVDHGVAPYEH
-786 HRQARENYFV
+786 SPQSRESYFV
-796 TLENDKGDQRTVWGV
+796 TLENDKSDQRTVWGV
-811 DLKRAMRDASPAIG
+811 DLKRAMRDASPKIG
-825 DRIGLQHEGATPVTL
+825 DRISLQHEGATPVTL

-855 GDALAYQQLT
+855 GDALAYEQLT

-873 KETTLDYISAFAKR
+873 KEATLDYISDFAER
-887 RGIASDPGIASDQWI
+887 RGIASDRWIVSDK
-902 TSDRWIGQEFGVRS
+902 WIGQEFGVRS
-916 EIELASAQDE
+916 EIELASAKDE

-941 QDRRSERQQVY
+941 QDRPSERQQVY
-952 EERAGDLAGPVHRED
+952 EERAGDLAGSVHRED
-967 PRNQFARTIDDGRRN
+967 QHRAEEN
-982 DLIEDIKGYR
+982 KGYR

-997 EVMSQDGAVPAPAE
+997 ELMSQDGAIPAPTE
-1011 TVVQQS
+1011 DVSQQ
-1017 LMETGKPA
+1017 LPMGPGKPT
-1025 PLVPAITRHD
+1025 PLVPAITRHH
-1035 RSIEEVARERAMS
+1035 RSIEEVAREKAMS
-1048 VIDQRSDTVESVA
+1048 VIDHRFDTVESLA
-1061 RRVFRDPVE
+1061 RHVFRDPVE
-1070 VAARLRTAM
+1070 VTARLRTAM
-1079 TEKEGNGN
+1079 TEKEGNGK

-1101 ELRGKS
+1101 VLRGKS

-1155 DILAV
+1155 DVIEV
-1160 PGLTPR
+1160 PALTPR
-1166 SAEIIAKVEKMP
+1166 SAEILAQVEKMP
-1178 VEKRSKFIKEL
+1178 VEKRDKFIAEL
-1189 RSPPEG
+1189 RSSHEG

-1206 EALTRRFGSSDPRRF
+1206 EALTRRFGSPDPRRF
-1221 AEELAARPEL
+1221 AEELEARPEL
-1231 AKQAEQINTIARMV
+1231 AKQTEQIQTIARIV

-1252 LSHDDALR
+1252 LSHDHALKQ
-1260 RQLNRS
+1260 QLNRS